1 MENLAS
7 KSTSASNLEAFALSD
22 VGCIRTNNED
32 NFVCQTLWTDNYLLL
47 AAIDGVG
54 GQEGGEVASAIA
66 AESLSHY
73 LETYTNGDALQL
85 LKQAVRQANDD
96 IFDQRLQRP
105 EVSRMS
111 CVLTSAIVDG
121 HNRLLHMAHV
131 GDTRLYIFVDGK
143 LRKLSHDHSLVG
155 YREEIGDLTEEE
167 AMHHPQRNLISRD
180 VGSERF
186 TDDSFV
192 EGETF
197 PLPTNSTLLLCSD
210 GLTDLLTAAEITAIL
225 QQKVSVEQKCHQL
238 VDSAKA
244 AGGKDNVTV
253 VLAHYTGAGNP
264 EWGKCAA
271 RLDSQSPEA
280 LKAQASKQ
288 AAEQTLVNVAP
299 TETLRTEAVKE
310 PIPPQEENTQPVK
323 RSKRRLRRWV
333 LALLMLLI
341 GLAIG
346 FCAGRYTAPKPAPE
360 PVDTVSKSNDSIHD
374 TSQHDSIS
382 DSVSDT
388 ANKDNKKENNKK

>member
-96 IFDQRLQRP
+96 IFDQRLQRH

-180 VGSERF
+180 VGSDLVSDLRDRVIGIYLFISQFSQNGIAICPHICDALGRIVVFDVDAHNCSELSLRF
-186 TDDSFV
+186 CAEFPFCLIKPEKEHRAVKAGRDLNNCKKDTDDS
-192 EGETF
+192 
-197 PLPTNSTLLLCSD
+197 
-210 GLTDLLTAAEITAIL
+210 
-225 QQKVSVEQKCHQL
+225 
-238 VDSAKA
+238 
-244 AGGKDNVTV
+244 
-253 VLAHYTGAGNP
+253 
-264 EWGKCAA
+264 
-271 RLDSQSPEA
+271 
-280 LKAQASKQ
+280 
-288 AAEQTLVNVAP
+288 
-299 TETLRTEAVKE
+299 
-310 PIPPQEENTQPVK
+310 
-323 RSKRRLRRWV
+323 
-333 LALLMLLI
+333 
-341 GLAIG
+341 
-346 FCAGRYTAPKPAPE
+346 
-360 PVDTVSKSNDSIHD
+360 
-374 TSQHDSIS
+374 
-382 DSVSDT
+382 
-388 ANKDNKKENNKK
+388 AN